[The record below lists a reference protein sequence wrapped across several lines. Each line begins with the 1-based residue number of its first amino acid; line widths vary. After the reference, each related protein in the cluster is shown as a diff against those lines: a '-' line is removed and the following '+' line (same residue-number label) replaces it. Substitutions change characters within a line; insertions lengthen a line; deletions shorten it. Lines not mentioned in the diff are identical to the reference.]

1 MDNLAEDAR
10 GQQSADPK
18 FEKYRNYLRFLA
30 RVQLDRRL
38 RAKLDPSDL
47 VQQSLLQ
54 AHRAAEQFHGTTD
67 AERAAWLR
75 QILARNLA
83 QALRDFRRGRRDVA
97 REVALDQAV
106 DASSARLERWLAAD
120 DSSPSEKAEGH
131 ERVLAVADAVER
143 LPEEQREAIVL
154 RYWQEA
160 KLSEIAAALGRPTS
174 TVADLLARGLK
185 ALRTHLGHL
194 E

>member
-1 MDNLAEDAR
+1 MDDLAEDAC
-10 GQQSADPK
+10 AP

-54 AHRAAEQFHGTTD
+54 AHQAAEPFRGATD
-67 AERAAWLR
+67 AECAAWLR
-75 QILARNLA
+75 KILSRNLA
-83 QALRDFRRGRRDVA
+83 GALRDFRRERRDVA
-97 REVALDQAV
+97 REVALDRAV

-120 DSSPSEKAEGH
+120 DSSPSAKAVSQ
-131 ERVLAVADAVER
+131 ERVLAVADAIEH
-143 LPEEQREAIVL
+143 LPEEQREAVVM
-154 RYWQEA
+154 RYWQDA

-174 TVADLLARGLK
+174 TVADLLARALK
-185 ALRTHLGHL
+185 TLRTPLSRL

>member
-1 MDNLAEDAR
+1 
-10 GQQSADPK
+10 
-18 FEKYRNYLRFLA
+18 
-30 RVQLDRRL
+30 LDRRL

-54 AHRAAEQFHGTTD
+54 AHQAAEKFRGTTD

-83 QALRDFRRGRRDVA
+83 RALRDFRRDRRDVA

-106 DASSARLERWLAAD
+106 DASSARLERWLVAD
-120 DSSPSEKAEGH
+120 DSSPSEKAAGH

-160 KLSEIAAALGRPTS
+160 KLSEIADALGRPTS